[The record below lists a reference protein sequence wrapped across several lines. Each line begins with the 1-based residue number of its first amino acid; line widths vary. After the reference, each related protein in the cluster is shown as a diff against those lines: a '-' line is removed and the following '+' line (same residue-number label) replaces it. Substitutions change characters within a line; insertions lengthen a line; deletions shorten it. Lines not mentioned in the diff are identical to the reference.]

1 LSRVQQPM
9 LGKSQAILDVLA
21 EARYVAPTD
30 SKVLITG
37 ESGVGKELLA
47 NFVHENSPRSRMP
60 MASINCAGVP
70 ESLLESELFGHTRG
84 SFTDAHADR
93 AGLFEKANGGTVLLD
108 EIGETGA
115 RMQALLLR
123 VLENGEIQRVGSDRL
138 SQGVDVRIISATN
151 RDLFQQTKDK
161 TFRLDLYYR
170 LNVVNLVIPPLRER
184 REDIRLIF
192 DFFLQSLSQRFRV
205 PVCEVDA
212 DAYGKL
218 EAYNWPG
225 NIRELRNVA
234 ERVILQRG
242 GRPLTADAL
251 PTEILY
257 VGREDGLSAVAAA
270 APALADAIAEAC
282 FVRMVRG
289 RESFWTVVHEPFMLR
304 DLTRDTVRAVVR
316 RGLWETKGSY
326 KSLAPLFN
334 LAPTEYKRML
344 TFLQQHECHLPFQP
358 FRAMGQE
365 DRVRAT
371 ERPAEKAAM

>member
-1 LSRVQQPM
+1 MM
-9 LGKSQAILDVLA
+9 LGTSRAILDVIA
-21 EARYVAPTD
+21 EARYVAQTD

-47 NFVHENSPRSRMP
+47 NFVHDNSPRSRKP

-108 EIGETGA
+108 EIGETGS

-151 RDLFQQTKDK
+151 RDLLQQTREK

-184 REDIRLIF
+184 REDVKLLF
-192 DFFLQSLSQRFRV
+192 DHFLQVLSARFHL
-205 PVCEVDA
+205 PLCEVDA
-212 DAYGKL
+212 
-218 EAYNWPG
+218 EAYDRLAAYHWPG

-234 ERVILQRG
+234 ERVALHHG
-242 GRPLTADAL
+242 GKVVKVQNL
-251 PTEILY
+251 PAEILHEE
-257 VGREDGLSAVAAA
+257 RAAEQSVTA
-270 APALADAIAEAC
+270 PPPALAEAVATAC
-282 FVRMVRG
+282 FDRMVHG
-289 RESFWTVVHEPFMLR
+289 LESFWAVVYEPFMSR

-316 RGLWETKGSY
+316 RGLRETKGSY

-344 TFLQQHECHLPFQP
+344 SFLQQHDCHLPFQP
-358 FRAMGQE
+358 FRMITPE
-365 DRVRAT
+365 DRQRASRGHHST
-371 ERPAEKAAM
+371 AAV